1 MSIDK
6 KIKSVESEINRLK
19 EQQKQE
25 NAMAEVLPLR
35 FADNMAAFGEY
46 IPEIY
51 EQFKNYRP
59 KRAFRF
65 FCNENG
71 IPNLLWLDDNVS
83 LYGSDPYQQAKEQIE
98 YVLSTSEIE
107 RFIYNIS
114 ENDMNQVHVEYL
126 NLLAECY
133 IKAESVQEKTS
144 SIPDSMPMAFMFG
157 VGLGYQL
164 GLLYER
170 CSIKNLFIF
179 EPDMDLFY
187 ASLFSFDWAPLLQ
200 YLEREKLGLHIFIGQ
215 DQDSIVVDL
224 LTGLHK
230 RGAFWIASMF
240 AFWHYPSPAIFSLIE
255 RVAKEFYLL
264 KTGWGFFDDNLF
276 AIAHSATNICDG
288 VPFLLKDRQV
298 YSSHKD
304 TPVFVVGNGPSLD
317 ETIGYI
323 KKHQDS
329 AIIIACGSTVSALYK
344 AGVKPDICVAVER
357 TKSMADFF
365 DIFEDKE
372 YLKDILFLSVDV
384 IHPDCRKY
392 FSRSA
397 LGFKHNEAM
406 FSMLMQ
412 NRPDLH
418 KFGYLP
424 YVNPLVGNTG
434 LSYALTLGFKKI
446 YMFGLDSGYKE
457 KNHHHSRH
465 SAYYEENGSAI
476 KELTD
481 AVTAHESFLVP
492 ANFGGEIS
500 ADCIF
505 GLSANSMSK
514 VIAMYPDVTCYNC
527 SDGALV
533 RGAIPLRYYEADLNE
548 QCIDKKNIVEDIYAN
563 CFEPLSISIGCIKE
577 ALSVER
583 FDELVR
589 LMVIEWEDVSLNKR
603 DMSEMMQ
610 RHYDYL
616 NYFLSTRQSHIHR
629 ILVGSINYYFSFIT
643 TILYS
648 FNESDAYM
656 KLLNEAKCI
665 VINFMRE
672 IKRMYPYALSHV
684 DKNNLEII
692 GHFRKI
698 Q

>member
-1 MSIDK
+1 MNFDKSI
-6 KIKSVESEINRLK
+6 ESLECEVIRLH
-19 EQQKQE
+19 EQNNQE
-25 NAMAEVLPLR
+25 QAMADVLPKR
-35 FADNMAAFGEY
+35 FSDNMAAFSEY
-46 IPEIY
+46 IPDVY
-51 EQFKNYRP
+51 RQFKEYKP

-83 LYGSDPYQQAKEQIE
+83 LYGDDPYQQANEQIE
-98 YVLSTSEIE
+98 YVLATSQIE
-107 RFIYNIS
+107 RFIYNVS

-179 EPDMDLFY
+179 EPDMDIFY
-187 ASLFSFDWAPLLQ
+187 ASLFSFDWAPLLK
-200 YLEREKLGLHIFIGQ
+200 YLKQEKLGLHIFLGQ
-215 DQDSIVVDL
+215 DQDSIIEDL
-224 LTGLHK
+224 LAGLHK

-240 AFWHYPSPAIFSLIE
+240 AFWHYPSPEIFSLID

-276 AIAHSATNICDG
+276 AIAHSAKNISEE
-288 VPFLLKDRQV
+288 VPFLLKDKQV
-298 YSSHKD
+298 DISYRNI
-304 TPVFVVGNGPSLD
+304 PVFVIGNGPSLD
-317 ETIGYI
+317 ESIGYI
-323 KKHQDS
+323 KNNKEK
-329 AIIIACGSTVSALYK
+329 AIIIACGSTVSALHK
-344 AGVKPDICVAVER
+344 AGIKPDICVAVER

-365 DIFEDKE
+365 DIFDDKE

-384 IHPDCRKY
+384 IHPDCRRY
-392 FSRSA
+392 FSKSA

-406 FSMLMQ
+406 FSMLML

-434 LSYALTLGFKKI
+434 LSYAMTLGFKNI
-446 YMFGLDSGYKE
+446 YMFGLDNGYKE

-465 SAYYEENGSAI
+465 SAYYEDNGSAI

-481 AVTAHESFLVP
+481 AVTSNETFLVP

-500 ADCIF
+500 SDCLF
-505 GLSANSMSK
+505 GLSANSMAK
-514 VIAMYPDVTCYNC
+514 VIAMYPDASCSNC
-527 SDGALV
+527 SDGSLV
-533 RGAIPLRYYEADLNE
+533 RGATPLRYYDVNIKEKI
-548 QCIDKKNIVEDIYAN
+548 IDKNSIVESIYNN
-563 CFEPLSISIGCIKE
+563 CFESLSISIEDIKE
-577 ALSVER
+577 ALSVET
-583 FDELVR
+583 FDELVT
-589 LMVIEWEDVSLNKR
+589 LMESEWEDIDLNKR
-603 DMSEMMQ
+603 DISEMMQ

-616 NYFLSTRQSHIHR
+616 NYLLSTKQSHIHR
-629 ILVGSINYYFSFIT
+629 VLVGSINYYFSFIT

-648 FNESDAYM
+648 FNESDAYI
-656 KLLNEAKCI
+656 KLLNEVKEI
-665 VINFMRE
+665 TVNFMRE
-672 IKRMYPYALSHV
+672 IKEMYPNALNHMDDNSL
-684 DKNNLEII
+684 DII
-692 GHFRKI
+692 GHFRKV